1 MRRDEWPMWKKLLMA
16 LVTLVGF
23 FMVAYANFYHC
34 INGGFYHAGADFC
47 GRIRNLKSIVC
58 THLAT
63 KNVDNAMKELIASDH
78 QIRNNFWES
87 SISKALSSKFSCHSF
102 IHLKSVINDF
112 LNVNEYFNYCQS
124 IV

>member
-1 MRRDEWPMWKKLLMA
+1 MWKNLLMA

-23 FMVAYANFYHC
+23 FMDAYANFYHC
-34 INGGFYHAGADFC
+34 KNGAFYHNGTDFC

-63 KNVDNAMKELIASDH
+63 KNVDNAMKDLIASDH
-78 QIRNNFWES
+78 QIGNNFWES